1 MEKNGVLD
9 AGGKFIIEYDEE
21 KNIVIISTPG
31 NNRIEISDDS
41 RCIRL
46 ADQHENEIVMDRN
59 GISLSSCKDITLKAR
74 GRITLNASS
83 EISGTAEQN
92 ISLEGANVKIQA
104 KMSATVKG
112 NTTAELSAPGQTTVK
127 GGVVMI
133 N

>member
-1 MEKNGVLD
+1 
-9 AGGKFIIEYDEE
+9 
-21 KNIVIISTPG
+21 
-31 NNRIEISDDS
+31 
-41 RCIRL
+41 
-46 ADQHENEIVMDRN
+46 MDRN

>member
-46 ADQHENEIVMDRN
+46 ADQHKNEIKMDSE
-59 GISLSSCKDITLKAR
+59 GITLTSNKDIKLKAK
-74 GRITLNASS
+74 GNIKIDATMKLN
-83 EISGTAEQN
+83 GTAKQDL
-92 ISLEGANVKIQA
+92 SLEGLNVKVQA
-104 KMSATVKG
+104 KVGAAVKG
-112 NTTAELSAPGQTTVK
+112 NATAELSASGQTAVK
-127 GGVVMI
+127 GAMVMI